1 MKYTGK
7 KGFYVWVA
15 YSLGKVT
22 RWDGLIAYNPVW
34 DRRHNANLVVT
45 KVFGKEGVWEAN
57 GRWNFGTGLPFT
69 QTQGY
74 YAPII
79 QTTISGNAYNYNP
92 TELSYVYSA
101 LNTGRL
107 PTYHRLDFSLKRKF
121 LIKKEYVNPESEKKE
136 FKVISKIEGILGV
149 TNAYNRANV
158 FYVERS
164 TQEVVN
170 QLPIIP
176 TLGFTWDF

>member
-1 MKYTGK
+1 SNK
-7 KGFYVWVA
+7 KGTYIWFV

-22 RWDGLIAYNPVW
+22 RWDGLISYNPVW
-34 DRRHNANLVVT
+34 DRRHNINVVFT
-45 KVFGKEGVWEAN
+45 QVFDKEGKWEVNA
-57 GRWNFGTGLPFT
+57 RWNFGSGLPFT

-74 YAPII
+74 YAPIT
-79 QTTISGNAYNYNP
+79 QTSISGNPYNYNP
-92 TELSYVYSA
+92 TELDYVYSA

-107 PTYHRLDFSLKRKF
+107 PTYHRLDLSLKRKF
-121 LIKKEYVNPESEKKE
+121 TFKKEIINPETEKKE
-136 FKVISKIEGILGV
+136 SKLLSEIEATLGV

-176 TLGFTWDF
+176 TLGFTWAF